1 MHRSARRHRLILIPA
16 GESSGR
22 KDLAVAESGPFR
34 MAILS
39 AGLRASPSD
48 SPKLLRIHWSLN
60 AEPRLRPLFAS
71 IAARQLSAGDNST
84 VFKPLTPTA
93 KWELSMDEGAQSLRF
108 DSDFEITTTLRAQA
122 VAFRGSFAVEMAAGP
137 ERFTFD
143 DLTSGRREV
152 RKFGSVTV
160 ALQSAEFRSGAGKS
174 GSGKV
179 EISLIYDQGGPA
191 FESYRTWMYHNEAY
205 LETKN
210 GRRLVPQPI
219 ISTRRQGDGS
229 VAVEYNFADVQEKPR
244 DFRFVYVAPTLI
256 TQSPVEFQFQNIPVS
271 RAAREGKER

>member
-1 MHRSARRHRLILIPA
+1 MTTQTGNRFDSKALGAALLGRQVQVDYESQSFWKTTDDLCEKAGLSYAPVRKAHRLILIPA

-122 VAFRGSFAVEMAAGP
+122 VAFRG
-137 ERFTFD
+137 
-143 DLTSGRREV
+143 
-152 RKFGSVTV
+152 
-160 ALQSAEFRSGAGKS
+160 
-174 GSGKV
+174 
-179 EISLIYDQGGPA
+179 
-191 FESYRTWMYHNEAY
+191 
-205 LETKN
+205 
-210 GRRLVPQPI
+210 
-219 ISTRRQGDGS
+219 
-229 VAVEYNFADVQEKPR
+229 
-244 DFRFVYVAPTLI
+244 
-256 TQSPVEFQFQNIPVS
+256 
-271 RAAREGKER
+271 